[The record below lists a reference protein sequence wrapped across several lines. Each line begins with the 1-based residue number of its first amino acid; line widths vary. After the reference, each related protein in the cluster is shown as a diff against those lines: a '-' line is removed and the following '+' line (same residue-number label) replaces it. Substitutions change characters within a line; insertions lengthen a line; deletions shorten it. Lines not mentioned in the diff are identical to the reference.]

1 MTTIRRPRTSH
12 TYMGRTIRRTSWVG
26 SRRWYLPALHPT
38 GIPMDEKECRQ
49 FDSLPD
55 AKEAIREDVDR
66 IMASAAEKIRDVE
79 VRQ

>member
-1 MTTIRRPRTSH
+1 MTAIRRPRTSH

-38 GIPMDEKECRQ
+38 TGIPMDEKECRQ
-49 FDSLPD
+49 FDSLLE
-55 AKEAIREDVDR
+55 AKEAIHEDVER
-66 IMASAAEKIRDVE
+66 SAAENIRDAE